1 MCSADLIQMGVFGMS
16 HSALDGAT
24 AAKSPTVAQRVWNA
38 TKEGAKAVAADYGL
52 KGAAQTAAGAV
63 AGAYAG
69 TSAVTYVG
77 TNLAVRG
84 GAKAVVKGALAGSGI
99 GSAVTLIPDAWT
111 FGKAFIRAYNSYS

>member
-1 MCSADLIQMGVFGMS
+1 MGVFGVS
-16 HSALDGAT
+16 QINLDGAT
-24 AAKSPTVAQRVWNA
+24 SAKSPTVGQRVWHA

-69 TSAVTYVG
+69 TKAVTYVG
-77 TNLAVRG
+77 TNLAIRG

-99 GSAVTLIPDAWT
+99 FSAVTLIPDAWT
-111 FGKAFIRAYNSYS
+111 FGKAFVKAYNSYR